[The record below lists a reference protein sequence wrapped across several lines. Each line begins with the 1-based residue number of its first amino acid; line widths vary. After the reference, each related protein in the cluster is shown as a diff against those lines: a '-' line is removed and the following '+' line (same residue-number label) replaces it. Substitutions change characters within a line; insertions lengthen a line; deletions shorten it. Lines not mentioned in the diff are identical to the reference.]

1 MKKVIARIILAWSC
15 MLPLYGLRV
24 VADEY
29 YWLSDLLGNG
39 LMLIA
44 AILVGWPA
52 YKNGSYKHQPIP

>member
-1 MKKVIARIILAWSC
+1 

-29 YWLSDLLGNG
+29 YWLSDLLRNG

-44 AILVGWPA
+44 AILVGWPVIELIWWA
-52 YKNGSYKHQPIP
+52 YKVVFKPES